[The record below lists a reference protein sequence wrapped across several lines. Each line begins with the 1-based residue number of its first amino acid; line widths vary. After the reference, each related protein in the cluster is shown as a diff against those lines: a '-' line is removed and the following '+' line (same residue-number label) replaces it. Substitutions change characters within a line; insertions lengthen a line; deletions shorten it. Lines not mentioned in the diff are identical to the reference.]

1 MLHQTFQAAG
11 YLCVLMMPVLLAL
24 GMYTGHQWL
33 AVATLFGITPLLRV
47 MAGDV
52 RCESVVWR
60 EGLSKFLHVLP
71 HVYAVFLFSAV
82 AYCAW
87 MLNRVAPL
95 TTGNLF
101 TFAASLWATLL
112 TATVP
117 AHELIHRPDR
127 MSQRTARWILGVAGY
142 PILSHE
148 HVGHHKGHSSRA
160 EWALATENVYA
171 YSVRQIRTSL
181 KNVWERDLFL
191 RAKKGH
197 GVLRGELFEAVLV
210 TLLTALM
217 FTLAAG
223 MKGLALYAAMVPLMF
238 FFIQLMAYIQHWGL
252 GEANAEGLAKRPFGW
267 EDACQV
273 QAWLTLNLSFH
284 ESHHRT
290 PSTPFYRLA
299 ISKNSPRLPAGYV
312 VMMVAAFFPPVWR
325 RLMAPALRHWQACP
339 DQPLSVGRTL
349 VCVNLNSLGQPS
361 ALESAESARSPS
373 QAWEPPQANR
383 G

>member
-1 MLHQTFQAAG
+1 MIYQTFQATG
-11 YLCVLMMPVLLAL
+11 YLSILVMPALLAL
-24 GMYTGHQWL
+24 GMHTAHQWL
-33 AVATLFGITPLLRV
+33 AVATLFVITPLLRMV
-47 MAGDV
+47 AGDV
-52 RCESVVWR
+52 RSQPVLWR
-60 EGLSKFLHVLP
+60 EGLSRFLHILP
-71 HVYAVFLFSAV
+71 HVYAFALFSAV

-87 MLNRVAPL
+87 MLHRVGPL
-95 TTGNLF
+95 RPGSLVA
-101 TFAASLWATLL
+101 FAASLWATLL

-127 MSQRTARWILGVAGY
+127 VSQRIARWLIGVAGY

-148 HVGHHKGHSSRA
+148 HVGHHKGHSSKA
-160 EWALATENVYA
+160 EWPRITENVYA

-181 KNVWERDLFL
+181 QNVLERDQFL
-191 RAKKGH
+191 RAKKGQA
-197 GVLRGELFEAVLV
+197 VLQGELSEAIFATV
-210 TLLTALM
+210 LTASI

-238 FFIQLMAYIQHWGL
+238 FFIQLIAYIQHWGL
-252 GEANAEGLAKRPFGW
+252 GEAAAEGLSKRPFGW

-290 PSTPFYRLA
+290 PSTPFYRLV

-312 VMMVAAFFPPVWR
+312 VMMVAAFIPPLWR
-325 RLMAPALRHWQACP
+325 RMMLPALRHWQACP

-349 VCVNLNSLGQPS
+349 LCVNLNSLAQQAP
-361 ALESAESARSPS
+361 LESAESARSPS
-373 QAWEPPQANR
+373 QAWQQPAAN
-383 G
+383 